1 MDNGDLSPVSFHYDE
16 TMTYGGKIPYG
27 SRDNPVY
34 DAVWKTVARLCLG
47 TSRNPLQSIIK
58 RGDTVLI
65 KPNLIDH
72 LPGSY
77 TRPEVVRP
85 MIDMAVAGGAARIC
99 VADAGINFIETE
111 QVLDATHY
119 SEMVRCLQ
127 RRHPAIKI
135 EALNLN
141 KLPRWRWVFLGE
153 DSSFYNS
160 GYRDDEI
167 AFDYGKPLLNHP
179 YYLTVDRL
187 GRTPRGKSAGCYAIS
202 DDVLNA
208 DVVINMPKMKTHWT
222 MLATLSMK
230 NLVGCTM
237 ASTYDH
243 QAGDGANLAR
253 IPHCHVRK
261 TNYFE
266 NDIAVRVLQDL
277 HKIILYCDKHGRL
290 KKRKQRQYLTVIDGI
305 EAMER
310 SQTTLYEQKGKRR
323 MNRVV
328 LAGQDPV
335 STDMVACRVMGY
347 DYRQIPVLKKR
358 PMDDIRKIGNYNR
371 DNIVVI
377 GENLDTRIN
386 HVFSFN
392 DRWKKDA
399 ECLAIK
405 KFTPPKI
412 RTVTRQ
418 GKKVTAVIQNCT
430 AAHLM
435 YGKGKLLTMSGKGN
449 SYFAELPSSA
459 KKIYIFAH
467 DRYLNSIS
475 KQCDFA

>member
-1 MDNGDLSPVSFHYDE
+1 MDNGDLSPVSFNYDE
-16 TMTYGGKIPYG
+16 TMTYGDRVPYG
-27 SRDNPVY
+27 SRNNPAY
-34 DAVWKTVARLCLG
+34 DFVWKTVERLSLG

-58 RGDTVLI
+58 PGDTVLI
-65 KPNLIDH
+65 KPNLIDSI
-72 LPGSY
+72 PGTY

-85 MIDMAVAGGAARIC
+85 MIDMAVAGGAARIYI
-99 VADAGINFIETE
+99 ADAGINFIETE

-119 SEMVRCLQ
+119 VEMVRRLQ
-127 RRHPAIKI
+127 KQYPAITI
-135 EALNLN
+135 EVLNLN

-179 YYLTVDRL
+179 YYLTADRL
-187 GRTPRGKSAGCYAIS
+187 GRNPRGKSSGCYAIS

-222 MLATLSMK
+222 MLVTLSMK
-230 NLVGCTM
+230 NLVGCTV

-243 QAGDGANLAR
+243 QAADGANLAR
-253 IPHCHVRK
+253 IPHCHVHD
-261 TNYFE
+261 TNYFR
-266 NDIAVRVLQDL
+266 NDIAARVLQDL
-277 HKIILYCDKHGRL
+277 HKIILYCDKNGRL
-290 KKRKQRQYLTVIDGI
+290 KKRKQRKYLTVIDGI

-310 SQTTLYEQKGKRR
+310 SQTPLYNSKGKRR
-323 MNRVV
+323 MNHMV

-335 STDMVACRVMGY
+335 STDMVACRAMGY

-358 PMDDIRKIGNYNR
+358 PMDNIHTIGNYNR

-377 GENLDTRIN
+377 GENLDARIN
-386 HVFSFN
+386 HVFGFN
-392 DRWKKDA
+392 DRWKKNA
-399 ECLAIK
+399 KCLAIK

-412 RTVTRQ
+412 RTLTRQ
-418 GKKVTAVIQNCT
+418 GGKVTAVIHNCT

-435 YGKGKLLTMSGKGN
+435 YGKGKLLTMSVKGN
-449 SYFAELPSSA
+449 VYFAELPLSA